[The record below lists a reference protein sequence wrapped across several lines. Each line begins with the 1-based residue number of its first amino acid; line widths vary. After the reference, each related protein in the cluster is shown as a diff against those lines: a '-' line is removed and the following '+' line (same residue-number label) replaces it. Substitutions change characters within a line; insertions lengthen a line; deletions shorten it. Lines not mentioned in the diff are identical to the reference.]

1 MSIDPR
7 DLFVSLNPLGL
18 DESELAKN
26 STGFADIRTHGDY
39 LVFLAGYKAGT
50 VDGEKRDCQS
60 HRPINAEGC
69 KPESSIQPSGTSST
83 CRSLDKA
90 EGGTP
95 DNNIHPERAA
105 SPAGLTDVLPTPV
118 NRYLTTRI
126 EAVEGGIKAI
136 SSVDAPWTVV
146 IASDFDC
153 VVGLLKD
160 KLDRHRKLHN
170 VMQAHT
176 EHLNRVQI
184 AMALELCAIAEALG
198 IAPEQQQGGS
208 GESIRAIQQLNVKLA
223 ELELRHA

>member
-1 MSIDPR
+1 MKIDIIR
-7 DLFVSLNPLGL
+7 LKALATAAAANQYDSVALNDYGTAVPPATVLGL
-18 DESELAKN
+18 IAEIE
-26 STGFADIRTHGDY
+26 R
-39 LVFLAGYKAGT
+39 
-50 VDGEKRDCQS
+50 
-60 HRPINAEGC
+60 HRQINAEGC
-69 KPESSIQPSGTSST
+69 KPDSNILLAGLPCAGVPPCS
-83 CRSLDKA
+83 SLDKA

-95 DNNIHPERAA
+95 DNTIHPERAA

-126 EAVEGGIKAI
+126 EAVEGGVKAI

-153 VVGLLKD
+153 VVGHLRD
-160 KLDRHRKLHN
+160 KVDRHRKLHN

-184 AMALELCAIAEALG
+184 AMALDLCAIAEALG

-208 GESIRAIQQLNVKLA
+208 GESIQAIQQLKAKLA
-223 ELELRHA
+223 ELEQHHD